1 MTKWEYRTLTVDR
14 DETKTFIDK
23 LNVLGEG
30 GWELVSTFTVES
42 KSVGFFD
49 SGAETSGIVAVLK
62 REKNAEN

>member
-14 DETKTFIDK
+14 NETKTFIDK
-23 LNVLGEG
+23 LNLLGEE

-49 SGAETSGIVAVLK
+49 SGSETSGIVAVLK
-62 REKNAEN
+62 REKHGI

>member
-1 MTKWEYRTLTVDR
+1 MTQWEYRTLTVDR

-23 LNVLGEG
+23 LNLLGEE

-49 SGAETSGIVAVLK
+49 SGSETSGIVAVLK
-62 REKNAEN
+62 REK